1 MYGPVVNERYARMR
15 RTVLDGSMASLRMAV
30 CALIAGVAFALPAL
44 AGDALLMIEEETCP
58 WCQRWD
64 EEIGVVYHKTEEG
77 QRAPLRRVDIGAP
90 LPDGV
95 TLKSPAR
102 YTPTF
107 VLLRDG
113 VEVDRIEGYP
123 GEEFFWGLLN
133 EMLDRL
139 PARTPTQEGLS

>member
-1 MYGPVVNERYARMR
+1 MNATMVNERQARMR
-15 RTVLDGSMASLRMAV
+15 RTVLHRSVVRLVLAFG
-30 CALIAGVAFALPAL
+30 ALMAGVVLALPAL
-44 AGDALLMIEEETCP
+44 AGNALLMIEEETCP

-64 EEIGVVYHKTEEG
+64 EEIGVVYHKTEEAK
-77 QRAPLRRVDIGAP
+77 RAPLRRADIDAP
-90 LPDGV
+90 LPEGI

-102 YTPTF
+102 FTPTF
-107 VLLRDG
+107 VLLHDG

-139 PARTPTQEGLS
+139 PARAPTQEGLS

>member
-1 MYGPVVNERYARMR
+1 MNDPVVNERCARMR
-15 RTVLDGSMASLRMAV
+15 RTVLDGSMARLRMAV

-64 EEIGVVYHKTEEG
+64 EEIGVVYHKTDEG
-77 QRAPLRRVDIGAP
+77 KRAPLRRSDIDAP

-139 PARTPTQEGLS
+139 PARAPTQEGLS